1 MPSSTS
7 TNYLTQK
14 YLDFLL
20 KGTAWTPPTQLYIAL
35 FKTIPALD
43 GTRGVEVS
51 RTSTGYARKSITS
64 SQWIGPSSTSS
75 MEYHNSVDL
84 EFEEPT
90 ADWGTIIGCGIYDEV
105 TAGNLFYIA
114 TLSAGKAVVVGD
126 GAPRI
131 LTGQLRI
138 SRASC

>member
-20 KGTAWTPPTQLYIAL
+20 KGTAWTPPTTLYIAL
-35 FKTIPALD
+35 FNTIPALD
-43 GTRGVEVS
+43 GTGASEVS
-51 RTSTGYARKSITS
+51 GTSTGYARKPITS
-64 SQWIGPSSTSS
+64 SQWVGPSGASI
-75 MEYHNSVDL
+75 EYHNSVDL

-90 ADWGTIIGCGIYDEV
+90 ADWGTIIGCGLYDAATE
-105 TAGNLFYIA
+105 GNLFYIA